1 MRRALALATLMSCVA
16 LASALAAPAAGDESF
31 LKMEDAAG
39 AIAGQLAASLAGT
52 TSAATRVA
60 VLSLT
65 FGEKSDAAPFGRVFA
80 DLLATQ
86 LSRAARGRFEVIER
100 DHIAR
105 ILDDGAIFG
114 PESSIND
121 TLTRQLRA
129 TAIAT
134 GSATLLGN
142 RVVTNIRV
150 TDTSSMAVVAA
161 ATASMARSPEIE
173 PLLGEP
179 VRGEIPR
186 SKADAAPASA
196 LHVVTNAEYR
206 EFVTAGGYDHAD
218 HWDADGWAWRMRADI
233 HGPAYKSSPS
243 LNLPSQPVVG
253 VSWYEARAYA
263 SWRSD
268 VALPESAPSRDACSG
283 GVASVATEISL
294 WIARPNSRYPQTKDI
309 VRDCQPAGYLPPETR
324 RADLGFGTVPA
335 PLAKENR

>member
-1 MRRALALATLMSCVA
+1 MALAG
-16 LASALAAPAAGDESF
+16 APPVTAAGDESF

-52 TSAATRVA
+52 TPAATRVA

-65 FGEKSDAAPFGRVFA
+65 FGDPKDAPPFGRVFA

-86 LSRAARGRFEVIER
+86 LSRAASGRFEVIER

-105 ILDDGAIFG
+105 ILDDGAVFG

-121 TLTRQLRA
+121 TLSRRLRA

-142 RVVTNIRV
+142 RVVTNVRV

-173 PLLGEP
+173 PLLGQQAPPEKTGTNAAVEP
-179 VRGEIPR
+179 SSP
-186 SKADAAPASA
+186 S
-196 LHVVTNAEYR
+196 HVVTNAEYR
-206 EFVTAGGYDHAD
+206 EFVTAGGYDEAA
-218 HWDADGWAWRMRADI
+218 HWDADGWAWRTRADI

-263 SWRSD
+263 GWRGG
-268 VALPESAPSRDACSG
+268 VALPASPPPHDACSG
-283 GVASVATEISL
+283 RAANAAPEISL
-294 WIARPNSRYPQTKDI
+294 WIARANSRYPQTKDI
-309 VRDCQPAGYLPPETR
+309 VRDCQQAGYLPPETR
-324 RADLGFGTVPA
+324 RADLGFGIIPT